1 MATSRIGNMVVKTS
15 GDVEPFDPNVITKEC
30 VEAGIE
36 FWTSAEVAMN
46 VQNRIYDGISTKD
59 LHKTVLEALIKKDPE
74 AAKRYERFHSMHVRT
89 SRNTIEVFDRKNITA
104 SLQLE
109 TGLPKEL
116 SENVAKETEEELRKL
131 RLDFVSGPLI
141 REITNVKLLEHNY

>member
-15 GDVEPFDPNVITKEC
+15 GDVEPFDPNVITTEC

-36 FWTSAEVAMN
+36 FWTSAEVAME
-46 VQNRIYDGISTKD
+46 VSRRIYDGINTKD
-59 LHKTVLEALIKKDPE
+59 LHTTVLEILYKKNPE
-74 AAKRYERFHSMHVRT
+74 AAERYKRFHSMHVRT
-89 SRNTIEVFDRKNITA
+89 SRNTIEAFDKKKIVS

-116 SENVAKETEEELRKL
+116 SQNVAKETEE
-131 RLDFVSGPLI
+131 
-141 REITNVKLLEHNY
+141 